1 MKSHFNPPAS
11 YLRIHYFTLT
21 FTSRFPVILQMQTYA
36 KVRLCF
42 FCCFFCSV
50 KCFNQF
56 YFIPPASLSPDKAS
70 DMVALYL

>member
-42 FCCFFCSV
+42 
-50 KCFNQF
+50 NQF

>member
-42 FCCFFCSV
+42 FLFFFLFSKMFQPV
-50 KCFNQF
+50 LFH
-56 YFIPPASLSPDKAS
+56 PASFT
-70 DMVALYL
+70 VT